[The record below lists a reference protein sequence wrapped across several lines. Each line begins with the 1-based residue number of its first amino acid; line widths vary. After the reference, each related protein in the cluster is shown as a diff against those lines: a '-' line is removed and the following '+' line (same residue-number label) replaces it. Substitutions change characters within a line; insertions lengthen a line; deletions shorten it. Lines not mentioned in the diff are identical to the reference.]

1 MAMKCVVA
9 LCGLQHVHSV
19 QVQQLSEAHAAANP
33 IRKVVNMLEMLKKK
47 VEAEGE
53 AEEQLFK
60 RFMCYCSGSGGD
72 LQKGIDANNAKVPQV
87 QSAIEEAE
95 AQRTQ
100 LNEDLT
106 KHRADREGAK
116 AAMAEATAIR
126 DKEAAT
132 FAAYKAEA
140 DSNIAAIKKAVTA
153 LESGM
158 TGFLQTT
165 AANSLRKLLQAK
177 DDMVEADR
185 QTVLS
190 FLGAASDSDYA
201 PQSGEITGILKE
213 LDDRMSADLAEE
225 SSTESA
231 SIKSYNGLMA
241 AKTKEVDAN
250 TAAIEAKTVRV
261 GETAVNIQ
269 NMKNELSDA
278 QRALVEDTKFLADL
292 QKNCATKQSE
302 WDLIVK
308 TRAEELVALSDTIR
322 LLNDDDALELFK
334 KVLPSASASLVQ
346 VEVTSASM
354 RVRALDVI
362 HAAQQSSKQARQQ
375 LNFIAL
381 ALHGKKVGFQK
392 VLAMIDD
399 MISILKKEQ
408 VDDNNKKEF
417 CDIQFDSLDDK
428 KKALER
434 DISDSGS
441 AIADAKEAIETLS
454 SDIQALSSGIKALDQ
469 AVAQAGQQRQQENAD
484 FTELIAQD
492 TAAVELIGLAKNRLN
507 KFYSPRL
514 YVAPPKRELSAE
526 DRIAVSIGGTAPPTP
541 APGGIAG
548 TDITV
553 FAQTVTAP
561 PAAPDAPG
569 AYKKKG
575 EGSTGVIAMMDLLIA
590 DLDKE
595 MTVGK
600 QEEKDAQADYEQMLG
615 DSSAKRAEDTKSL
628 SDKGAAKADT
638 EAALQGHED
647 DHESASKEHLATLQV
662 IQATHAE
669 CDFLLQYFSMR
680 QEARTG
686 EIDSLVKAKAVLS
699 GADFSLLQTHARS
712 LRGLA

>member
-1 MAMKCVVA
+1 M
-9 LCGLQHVHSV
+9 LQMM
-19 QVQQLSEAHAAANP
+19 E
-33 IRKVVNMLEMLKKK
+33 KK
-47 VEAEGE
+47 VTAEGE
-53 AEEQLFK
+53 KEEEMFK
-60 RFMCYCSGSGGD
+60 KFMCYCKNSGGD
-72 LQKGIDANNAKVPQV
+72 LQKGIDDANVKVPEL

-95 AQRTQ
+95 ATKTQ

-106 KHRADREGAK
+106 KHRADREAAK

-140 DSNIAAIKKAVTA
+140 DSNIAALKKAVA
-153 LESGM
+153 AVESGM
-158 TGFLQTT
+158 TGFLQTS

-185 QTVLS
+185 QTLLS
-190 FLGAASDSDYA
+190 FLGAGSDSDYA
-201 PQSGEITGILKE
+201 PQSGDITGILKE

-261 GETAVNIQ
+261 GETAVNIE

-302 WDLIVK
+302 WDVIVK

-346 VEVTSASM
+346 VEVTSAST
-354 RVRALDVI
+354 RIRALDVI

-434 DISDSGS
+434 DISDSES
-441 AIADAKEAIETLS
+441 EIADAKEVIETL
-454 SDIQALSSGIKALDQ
+454 
-469 AVAQAGQQRQQENAD
+469 
-484 FTELIAQD
+484 
-492 TAAVELIGLAKNRLN
+492 
-507 KFYSPRL
+507 
-514 YVAPPKRELSAE
+514 
-526 DRIAVSIGGTAPPTP
+526 
-541 APGGIAG
+541 
-548 TDITV
+548 
-553 FAQTVTAP
+553 
-561 PAAPDAPG
+561 
-569 AYKKKG
+569 
-575 EGSTGVIAMMDLLIA
+575 
-590 DLDKE
+590 
-595 MTVGK
+595 
-600 QEEKDAQADYEQMLG
+600 
-615 DSSAKRAEDTKSL
+615 
-628 SDKGAAKADT
+628 
-638 EAALQGHED
+638 
-647 DHESASKEHLATLQV
+647 
-662 IQATHAE
+662 
-669 CDFLLQYFSMR
+669 
-680 QEARTG
+680 
-686 EIDSLVKAKAVLS
+686 
-699 GADFSLLQTHARS
+699 
-712 LRGLA
+712 

>member
-1 MAMKCVVA
+1 MA
-9 LCGLQHVHSV
+9 
-19 QVQQLSEAHAAANP
+19 
-33 IRKVVNMLEMLKKK
+33 
-47 VEAEGE
+47 
-53 AEEQLFK
+53 
-60 RFMCYCSGSGGD
+60 
-72 LQKGIDANNAKVPQV
+72 
-87 QSAIEEAE
+87 
-95 AQRTQ
+95 
-100 LNEDLT
+100 
-106 KHRADREGAK
+106 
-116 AAMAEATAIR
+116 
-126 DKEAAT
+126 
-132 FAAYKAEA
+132 
-140 DSNIAAIKKAVTA
+140 
-153 LESGM
+153 
-158 TGFLQTT
+158 
-165 AANSLRKLLQAK
+165 
-177 DDMVEADR
+177 
-185 QTVLS
+185 
-190 FLGAASDSDYA
+190 
-201 PQSGEITGILKE
+201 
-213 LDDRMSADLAEE
+213 
-225 SSTESA
+225 
-231 SIKSYNGLMA
+231 
-241 AKTKEVDAN
+241 
-250 TAAIEAKTVRV
+250 
-261 GETAVNIQ
+261 
-269 NMKNELSDA
+269 
-278 QRALVEDTKFLADL
+278 
-292 QKNCATKQSE
+292 
-302 WDLIVK
+302 
-308 TRAEELVALSDTIR
+308 
-322 LLNDDDALELFK
+322 
-334 KVLPSASASLVQ
+334 
-346 VEVTSASM
+346 
-354 RVRALDVI
+354 
-362 HAAQQSSKQARQQ
+362 
-375 LNFIAL
+375 
-381 ALHGKKVGFQK
+381 KKVGFQK

-548 TDITV
+548 TDITA

-561 PAAPDAPG
+561 PAAPEAPG

-575 EGSTGVIAMMDLLIA
+575 EESTGVIAMMDLLIA
-590 DLDKE
+590 DLNKE

-600 QEEKDAQADYEQMLG
+600 QEEKDAQASYEQMLA
-615 DSSAKRAEDTKSL
+615 DSSAKRSDDTKSL

-647 DHESASKEHLATLQV
+647 DHKSASKEHLATLQV
-662 IQATHAE
+662 IHATHAE

-680 QEARTG
+680 KEARTG

-699 GADFSLLQTHARS
+699 GADFSLLQTNARS